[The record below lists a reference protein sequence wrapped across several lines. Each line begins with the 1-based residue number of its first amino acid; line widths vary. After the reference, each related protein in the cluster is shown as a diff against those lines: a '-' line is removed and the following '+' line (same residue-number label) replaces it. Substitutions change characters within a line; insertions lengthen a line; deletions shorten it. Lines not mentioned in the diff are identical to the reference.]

1 MSKAVKIKFPNLP
14 LHRFTMQKLLF
25 GLLPLLF
32 CTSIYA
38 APESRTN
45 IIFLV
50 GDGMGVAY
58 TGAYRQFQ
66 DKIATPELETT
77 IFDEMLVGMA
87 STYPDDHTLVT
98 DSAASATAL
107 ASGVKT
113 FNGAIGVD
121 SQHTPIVSILDKAKT
136 LGYLTG
142 IAVTSQVNH
151 ATPAAF
157 VAHMDSRE
165 DYDNIADQYV
175 DLRINKKPKVD
186 LILGGGQ
193 DYFIRADRNLIK
205 ELEALGYTY
214 ESDINNLNK
223 IKKLPAIGLF
233 AKVGMEPALGSE
245 HPLRL
250 SEMTEKALALLQ
262 TPAQKKSATKPF
274 FLMLEAS
281 QIDWCGHANDI
292 ACAMGEMQDMAAT
305 MKIIKNFVDK
315 NPNTIFVATADHS
328 TGGLSIGAHEQ
339 YRWSA
344 DVVRQIKAT
353 GPNIARQLLSNPLTW
368 RAVWQTLTQLKLTD
382 EEQKA
387 MDAILAQANEAS
399 NKVMVAKINAQ
410 VLAYIDK
417 YSVTGWTSKGHTGE
431 DVQIFSYGKNR
442 NNFMGAMDNTDIA
455 KKLMKYLEN

>member
-1 MSKAVKIKFPNLP
+1 M
-14 LHRFTMQKLLF
+14 MQKLLF
-25 GLLPLLF
+25 GLIPFLF
-32 CTSIYA
+32 CLCCTAAYA
-38 APESRTN
+38 ASEPRTN

-58 TGAYRQFQ
+58 TGAYRLFQ
-66 DKIATPELETT
+66 DDLTTPQLETT

-87 STYPDDHTLVT
+87 TTYPDDHSLVT
-98 DSAASATAL
+98 DSAAAATAL

-113 FNGAIGVD
+113 FNGAIGVN
-121 SQHTPIVSILDKAKT
+121 SQHQPTTSILDKART

-157 VAHMDSRE
+157 VAHLDSRD
-165 DYDNIADQYV
+165 DYDDIANQYV
-175 DLRINKKPKVD
+175 DLRINNKPKVD

-193 DYFIRADRNLIK
+193 EYFIRADRNLIK
-205 ELEALGYTY
+205 EFETLGYSYQSDIAALGQ
-214 ESDINNLNK
+214 

-233 AKVGMEPALGSE
+233 AKVGMDSALGNE

-250 SEMTEKALALLQ
+250 TEMTEKALALLQ
-262 TPAQKKSATKPF
+262 ASAQENKPKKPF
-274 FLMLEAS
+274 LLMLEAS

-305 MKIIKNFVDK
+305 MKLIKQFIDK

-339 YRWSA
+339 YRWNA
-344 DVVRQIKAT
+344 NVVRQIKAT
-353 GPNIARQLLSNPLTW
+353 GPNIARQLLANPQTW
-368 RAVWQTLTQLKLTD
+368 RAVWQTLTQIKLTD
-382 EEQKA
+382 DEQKA
-387 MDAILAQANEAS
+387 MDAILAQVNEAS
-399 NKVMVAKINAQ
+399 NKVMVAKLSSQ
-410 VLAYIDK
+410 SLAYIDK
-417 YSVTGWTSKGHTGE
+417 YSVTGWTTKAHTGE

>member
-14 LHRFTMQKLLF
+14 LHGFTMQKLLF

-121 SQHTPIVSILDKAKT
+121 SQHTPIISILDKAKN

-142 IAVTSQVNH
+142 IVVTSQVNH

-205 ELEALGYTY
+205 ELEVLGYTY
-214 ESDINNLNK
+214 ESDIYNLDK

-233 AKVGMEPALGSE
+233 AKIGMEPALGSE

-262 TPAQKKSATKPF
+262 PPAQKNTTAKPF

-292 ACAMGEMQDMAAT
+292 ACAMGEMQDMVAT

-328 TGGLSIGAHEQ
+328 TGGLSLGAKNK
-339 YRWSA
+339 YLWNSN
-344 DVVRQIKAT
+344 VVRQIKAT
-353 GPNIARQLLSNPLTW
+353 GPAIAIQLIADAKNW
-368 RAVWQTLTQLKLTD
+368 KAVWQNLTQITLTDD
-382 EEQKA
+382 EQQNL
-387 MDAILAQANEAS
+387 DALIAQANS
-399 NKVMVAKINAQ
+399 TNQKVIAEKISS
-410 VLAYIDK
+410 LALIYIDK
-417 YSVTGWTSKGHTGE
+417 YSATGWTSKGHTGE
-431 DVQIFSYGKNR
+431 DVQIFSHGKNR

-455 KKLMKYLEN
+455 KKLMKYLGN